1 MMEGLLRGL
10 EVFGHGPWRGELEAM
25 LVDKQRFIAEVDGN
39 ARRLLPLLE
48 RLPQVA
54 GVEIDLDAD
63 CVRIGRETDLA
74 PPQQEELRELLMEFR
89 HWRKGPF
96 NLFGIEIDSEWR
108 SDLKWN
114 RIKDQIGS
122 LEGRRVLDVGSSC
135 GYYLLR
141 MAADRPRLALGLE
154 PYAPFYCQYLLLQRL
169 IGEPGVQCWPLKL
182 EELPEMNDCFD
193 SIFHMGVLS
202 HQRAPI
208 DALKQLAGLLR
219 RGGELILE
227 TLIVE
232 GEGEWAFCPPKR
244 YAKMHNVFFLPTVA
258 CLTGWLERAGFE
270 NIRCIDQTWTS
281 PAEQRRTEWIK
292 SESLSDFLDPQD
304 SRKTVEGHPAPLRA
318 VLLAKCR

>member
-1 MMEGLLRGL
+1 MVLLKEIEALGW
-10 EVFGHGPWRGELEAM
+10 GAWRQELETLLAE
-25 LVDKQRFIAEVDGN
+25 KERFITQVDGN
-39 ARRLLPLLE
+39 ARRLLPLLD
-48 RLPQVA
+48 RLPQLDE
-54 GVEIDLDAD
+54 VEIDLDAD
-63 CVRIGRETDLA
+63 MIRIGAEEDLD
-74 PPQQEELRELLMEFR
+74 PQQREELREILMEFR

-96 NLFGIEIDSEWR
+96 SIFGVEIDSEWR

-114 RIKDQIGS
+114 RIKDQIAP
-122 LEGRRVLDVGSSC
+122 LAGRRILDVGSSC

-141 MAADRPRLALGLE
+141 MAASRPRLALGLE

-169 IGEPGVQCWPLKL
+169 IDEPSVHCLPLKL
-182 EELPEMNDCFD
+182 EELPAMSDCFD

-219 RGGELILE
+219 RGGELVLE

-258 CLTGWLERAGFE
+258 CLQSWLERAGFE
-270 NIRCIDQTWTS
+270 NVRCIDQTWTS
-281 PAEQRRTEWIK
+281 SEEQRQTEWIK
-292 SESLSDFLDPQD
+292 SESLDAFLDPSD
-304 SRKTVEGHPAPLRA
+304 PRKTAEGHPAPLRA
-318 VLLAKCR
+318 VLLAERR

>member
-1 MMEGLLRGL
+1 MLGLKESLKAWGAPPWLAAL
-10 EVFGHGPWRGELEAM
+10 ETLLDEKE
-25 LVDKQRFIAEVDGN
+25 RFLTQVDGN

-54 GVEIDLDAD
+54 EPDVDLDAD
-63 CVRIGRETDLA
+63 CIRIGSKTDLTA
-74 PPQQEELRELLMEFR
+74 KQRAELLDILMEFR

-108 SDLKWN
+108 SDFKWN
-114 RIKDQIGS
+114 RIRDRIAP
-122 LEGRRVLDVGSSC
+122 LVGRRVLDVGSSS

-141 MAADRPRLALGLE
+141 MAAHEPRLALGLE
-154 PYAPFYCQYLLLQRL
+154 PYAPFYCQYLLLQQL
-169 IGEPGVQCWPLKL
+169 IAAPRVQCWPLKL
-182 EELPEMNDCFD
+182 EELPEMPNCFD
-193 SIFHMGVLS
+193 SIFYMGVLS
-202 HQRAPI
+202 HQRAPL

-232 GEGEWAFCPPKR
+232 GDGEWAFCPPRR

-258 CLTGWLERAGFE
+258 CLRGWLERAGFE
-270 NIRCIDQTWTS
+270 RIRCIDQTWTGTE
-281 PAEQRRTEWIK
+281 EQRRTEWIR
-292 SESLSDFLDPQD
+292 SESLSDFLDQQD

-318 VLLAKCR
+318 VLLAERC

>member
-1 MMEGLLRGL
+1 MKGLLQEFDELGWK
-10 EVFGHGPWRGELEAM
+10 PWRQELEA
-25 LVDKQRFIAEVDGN
+25 LLAEKERFISEVDGN

-48 RLPQVA
+48 RLPQIPGVA
-54 GVEIDLDAD
+54 IDLAAETIRIGHQADLDAAQ
-63 CVRIGRETDLA
+63 RA
-74 PPQQEELRELLMEFR
+74 ELREILMEFR

-96 NLFGIEIDSEWR
+96 SIFGIEVDSEWR

-114 RIKDQIGS
+114 RIKEQIAP
-122 LEGRRVLDVGSSC
+122 LAGRRILDVGSSC

-141 MAADRPRLALGLE
+141 MAASRPRLALGLE

-169 IGEPGVQCWPLKL
+169 IGESCVHCWPLKL
-182 EELPEMNDCFD
+182 EELPAMAGCFD
-193 SIFHMGVLS
+193 SVFHMGVLS

-219 RGGELILE
+219 RGGELVLE

-258 CLTGWLERAGFE
+258 CLQGWLERAGFD
-270 NIRCIDQTWTS
+270 NIRCIDRTWTS
-281 PAEQRRTEWIK
+281 SEEQRQTEWIK
-292 SESLSDFLDPQD
+292 SESLADFLDSSDP
-304 SRKTVEGHPAPLRA
+304 RKTVEGHPAPLRA
-318 VLLAKCR
+318 VLLAERR